1 VRSGSKTMTK
11 RAIPVSLLAL
21 LVTASA
27 CAEDAAAPAPAT
39 PRAAGPDQPD
49 SPWAKWKHEPALAA
63 CHAAARAQDDL
74 PAGVEALGEA
84 CAAAGRMHPIGQMV
98 VGTQQA
104 HAAPFEIPMHV
115 EADHCYRAYG
125 MGAFS
130 LLDLNVVFVDS
141 LGRSAGGDASEG
153 PIAVALEDGAVC
165 FSQADDVKVNV
176 SSGNGGGKFAVAIWA
191 D

>member
-1 VRSGSKTMTK
+1 MMTN
-11 RAIPVSLLAL
+11 RTILATVLAL
-21 LVTASA
+21 LATAPA
-27 CAEDAAAPAPAT
+27 CAEDAAAPPPAAP
-39 PRAAGPDQPD
+39 RGAGPDQPD
-49 SPWAKWKHEPALAA
+49 SPWAQWKHDPALAA
-63 CHAAARAQDDL
+63 CHASARARDDL
-74 PAGVEALGEA
+74 PVGVVALGEA
-84 CAAAGRMHPIGQMV
+84 CAAAGRMRPIGQIV

-104 HAAPFEIPMHV
+104 HAPAFEIPVHV

-130 LLDLNVVFVDS
+130 LLDLNLAFVDS
-141 LGRSAGGDASEG
+141 LGRSAGGDDSHG

-176 SSGNGGGKFAVAIWA
+176 SSGNGGGKFAVAIWS